1 MDEALAEKI
10 RARVTEKLEGIDIDK
25 QGHFTTQGNSCD
37 YEWRLHGDKKKLFGV
52 PQ

>member
-10 RARVTEKLEGIDIDK
+10 RARVTDKLDFNIDK
-25 QGHFTTQGNSCD
+25 QGHFTEQGNSCD
-37 YEWRLHGDKKKLFGV
+37 YEWRLNGEHKKLFGV